1 MSTIDKLINGENQPN
16 KERKAMS
23 LEPSKVYSDGGTCVY
38 FVLSVLNGI
47 VYSICYSRKTKKYSV
62 GFNPTTF
69 FTEDYKEVPT
79 EEHLFQSLQ
88 VNRDGALY
96 DVMAK

>member
-1 MSTIDKLINGENQPN
+1 
-16 KERKAMS
+16 MS

-62 GFNPTTF
+62 R
-69 FTEDYKEVPT
+69 V
-79 EEHLFQSLQ
+79 QSYY
-88 VNRDGALY
+88 VLY
-96 DVMAK
+96 RGL